1 MWDWELLKSNAGCHS
16 YRIIADYKNE
26 DFQYTL
32 AESQVSPE
40 DEYCLHNHA
49 LYEIVCGLGGEAVYM
64 VEGVRYTLEPGGLL
78 IINPTVSH
86 KLFVSPELPF
96 KRHTLFIHYAS
107 GPSSLGSLI
116 SHSQRSN
123 GDKRIGSMYYPPED
137 AVRCAQSFARMSEIC
152 QAQDEHVRALAPCFA
167 QSMLAEL
174 AALMYQKHP
183 QRCSQGVSHAMDSLI
198 EYLSQN
204 FTKNL
209 SLQSIANTF
218 HLSKDYCNR
227 LFHDATGMTVMQ
239 YILYNR
245 ILLARQLLMNGAS
258 AADVARQVGYSDY
271 SSFYRAYHKV
281 TGRSPS
287 DDREIPEQPQA
298 GRQA

>member
-1 MWDWELLKSNAGCHS
+1 
-16 YRIIADYKNE
+16 
-26 DFQYTL
+26 
-32 AESQVSPE
+32 
-40 DEYCLHNHA
+40 
-49 LYEIVCGLGGEAVYM
+49 
-64 VEGVRYTLEPGGLL
+64 
-78 IINPTVSH
+78 
-86 KLFVSPELPF
+86 
-96 KRHTLFIHYAS
+96 
-107 GPSSLGSLI
+107 
-116 SHSQRSN
+116 
-123 GDKRIGSMYYPPED
+123 
-137 AVRCAQSFARMSEIC
+137 
-152 QAQDEHVRALAPCFA
+152 
-167 QSMLAEL
+167 
-174 AALMYQKHP
+174 
-183 QRCSQGVSHAMDSLI
+183 MDSLI